1 MLLNTTHCAF
11 KKCKSNET
19 FYACKCRKC
28 ILTCQEFPSVRLREG
43 GEKWKRLELSSEL
56 NSGERRACQRDR
68 GCTQQ
73 NAKGTAGCTQHAKSD
88 TRHAV
93 IVMALRMTAFV
104 RLSNRPIVALTQND
118 SVHHP
123 APPHP
128 CAQTLSDL
136 CKWLTRSP
144 KNKNNCHKKRK
155 TLINHPL
162 RHHQLVYFILCINTL
177 LTTINAT
184 AVTHHDV
191 RVSSVQKKKEKKKQ
205 HTTPVLTWQ
214 AWTHE
219 TYAVGKAACAVCK
232 NATMSSLKVCLK
244 L

>member
-11 KKCKSNET
+11 KKCNSNET
-19 FYACKCRKC
+19 VYACKCRKC

-43 GEKWKRLELSSEL
+43 GKKWKRLELSSEL

-104 RLSNRPIVALTQND
+104 HLSNRPIVALTQND

-123 APPHP
+123 APP
-128 CAQTLSDL
+128 
-136 CKWLTRSP
+136 TRV
-144 KNKNNCHKKRK
+144 HKRFQIYANGLHVPQK
-155 TLINHPL
+155 TK
-162 RHHQLVYFILCINTL
+162 TS
-177 LTTINAT
+177 AT
-184 AVTHHDV
+184 
-191 RVSSVQKKKEKKKQ
+191 KKEK
-205 HTTPVLTWQ
+205 H
-214 AWTHE
+214 
-219 TYAVGKAACAVCK
+219 
-232 NATMSSLKVCLK
+232 
-244 L
+244 